1 MTMTRKLILAG
12 AAVVLLAAGAFGGV
26 LALSGEDEPERPVV
40 EKNQPA
46 PSGPEE
52 RPEPEPDPEEV
63 ADLYAPEGEV
73 GVDQ

>member
-1 MTMTRKLILAG
+1 MTRKLILAG
-12 AAVVLLAAGAFGGV
+12 AAVVLLVAGAFGGV

-52 RPEPEPDPEEV
+52 RPEPDPEEV